1 MLGLH
6 IRQVALDHVVL
17 RLLNHSFQ
25 VCLDEF
31 SLEELVRVVY
41 YLVLEELE
49 PAVSLIVSYPSHEFF
64 IDALLQFL
72 HLPFECEGLSEIAI
86 GLLVLLRALLQQSH
100 RLLAGKLGVP
110 RRSLDV
116 RHLAL

>member
-1 MLGLH
+1 MLSLH

-17 RLLNHSFQ
+17 RLLDHSFQ
-25 VCLDEF
+25 VRLDEL

-41 YLVLEELE
+41 YLVLKELQ
-49 PAVSLIVSYPSHEFF
+49 PAVSLIVSYPSHEFL

-72 HLPFECEGLSEIAI
+72 HLPFECERFSEIAI
-86 GLLVLLRALLQQSH
+86 GLLVLLGALLQQSH
-100 RLLAGKLGVP
+100 RLLARKLGVP